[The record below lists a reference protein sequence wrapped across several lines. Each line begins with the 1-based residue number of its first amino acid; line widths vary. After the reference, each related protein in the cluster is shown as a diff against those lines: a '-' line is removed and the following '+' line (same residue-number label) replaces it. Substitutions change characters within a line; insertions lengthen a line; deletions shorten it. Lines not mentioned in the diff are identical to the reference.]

1 MAKVGE
7 DEDEGEQDLAAV
19 RAALQSQ
26 AAAPAS
32 SSKEA
37 KVAAA
42 PEPASPLAAEIRM
55 LRELELAPVMMY
67 PQQVSRATE
76 IRLFLSRIEF
86 IAIHEIIEREEGVV
100 YFVLDVYRYRQQKG
114 LPSTRSSR
122 KLSAGQPLSHKK
134 LADREPQDRRPDYQI
149 EQRYSSFARLRSNVA
164 HIARK
169 HHPKCKTCAY
179 CAALLDFLHVT
190 PCKPSLKVKFT
201 TTTDERKLILSAFI
215 NELVV
220 HHVTYVAHTTHPSS
234 RASSPL
240 ANSTSFPTLPAELV
254 FVVPSTARIPIP
266 ELMATDGSRKRAGPR
281 GDGDSGVG
289 YGTSVFCESKRA
301 DGARADD
308 PEEDDAKDNDFFL
321 RRGARQ
327 LQTQTRRL
335 RRNLACTFVAGV
347 GIVVLLL
354 VSYVHQERQQ
364 NLRATAGASEGPAT
378 RQETLEQV
386 LKQLPALQALEKRQ
400 SANGELNTTL
410 TVAEKLVDSGPIAF
424 YTRAY
429 EDSVPGPMLVLKPGD
444 VLNIHLV
451 NNLGPNVPGEWTPNT
466 MHEPNNTNLHFH
478 GMHVDPT
485 GTEDNVFRIVPP
497 GESADTHL
505 HVPLTHP
512 RGLFHYHPHFHGSV
526 FLQMGGGMV
535 GPIVVEDDPAT
546 VPPKYAAIKKKH
558 VVVLQ
563 EFKFS
568 GGMMT
573 SLVDAAKASRSTLD
587 MQLTYTGKTKLDE
600 QVRKLYPDVQE
611 KERPIRNAK
620 LSKELLEEMD
630 SSEEK
635 PQIPPIAQYFSVNG
649 QYLPKI
655 EVQPHENVLL
665 RVLHAGGT
673 ASLEVQVPGC
683 SIMLASSDGL
693 YLPKPRPMETVILL
707 PGARVDLVL
716 NCEPTAEGGPE
727 MLRPIQ
733 SVKDPKLHSFM
744 GNHSDLYSGVLAF
757 VHVQGE
763 SMNEPLISA
772 VPPPSDLYGPLKSL
786 LDLSAEDRAGMDPLP
801 FEFEFTMGDP
811 VMKDGFYYK
820 PYFINHAL
828 FDGTSIR
835 TMTLGRVQEW
845 VIINRRDESG
855 EVTLKNHPFHLHTNA
870 FQIVDMSHGHGVDYE
885 IGDWRD
891 VSSQR
896 IAISWDTLTQA

>member
-1 MAKVGE
+1 MAI
-7 DEDEGEQDLAAV
+7 
-19 RAALQSQ
+19 
-26 AAAPAS
+26 PTAS
-32 SSKEA
+32 
-37 KVAAA
+37 
-42 PEPASPLAAEIRM
+42 
-55 LRELELAPVMMY
+55 
-67 PQQVSRATE
+67 
-76 IRLFLSRIEF
+76 
-86 IAIHEIIEREEGVV
+86 G
-100 YFVLDVYRYRQQKG
+100 
-114 LPSTRSSR
+114 
-122 KLSAGQPLSHKK
+122 
-134 LADREPQDRRPDYQI
+134 
-149 EQRYSSFARLRSNVA
+149 
-164 HIARK
+164 
-169 HHPKCKTCAY
+169 
-179 CAALLDFLHVT
+179 
-190 PCKPSLKVKFT
+190 
-201 TTTDERKLILSAFI
+201 
-215 NELVV
+215 
-220 HHVTYVAHTTHPSS
+220 
-234 RASSPL
+234 
-240 ANSTSFPTLPAELV
+240 
-254 FVVPSTARIPIP
+254 
-266 ELMATDGSRKRAGPR
+266 DGSRKRSAAPR
-281 GDGDSGVG
+281 PPSSSGSVG
-289 YGTSVFCESKRA
+289 YGTGVFCESKRA
-301 DGARADD
+301 DEQPED
-308 PEEDDAKDNDFFL
+308 PEDDDAKDSDVFL

-327 LQTQTRRL
+327 LQTQTLRL
-335 RRNLACTFVAGV
+335 RRNVACTAVVALGFVL
-347 GIVVLLL
+347 LLL
-354 VSYVHQERQQ
+354 VSYAHQDKPQR
-364 NLRATAGASEGPAT
+364 LRAQAGAPPT
-378 RQETLEQV
+378 RAELLGRV
-386 LKQLPALQALEKRQ
+386 LQQLPQLQALETRA

-410 TVAEKLVDSGPIAF
+410 TVAQKLVDNGPIAF

-429 EDSVPGPMLVLKPGD
+429 EDSVPGPLLLLKPGD

-451 NNLGPNVPGEWTPNT
+451 NSLGPNVPGPWTPNT

-497 GESADTHL
+497 GESADTRL
-505 HVPLTHP
+505 HVPLNHP

-535 GPIVVEDDPAT
+535 GPIVVEDDPAS
-546 VPPKYAAIKKKH
+546 VPMQYAAIRQRH

-568 GGMMT
+568 GGIMT
-573 SLVDAAKASRSTLD
+573 SLADAAKASHSTLD
-587 MQLTYTGKTKLDE
+587 MQLTYTGKTKLDA
-600 QVRKLYPDVQE
+600 QVRELYPDVQE
-611 KERPIRNAK
+611 LERPIRNAK
-620 LSKELLEEMD
+620 LSKELLGEMD
-630 SSEEK
+630 ASQEK

-655 EVQPHENVLL
+655 VVKPHENVLL

-683 SIMLASSDGL
+683 SIMLAASDGL
-693 YLPKPRPMETVILL
+693 YMPKPRPMETVILL

-727 MLRPIQ
+727 ELRPIQ

-763 SMNEPLISA
+763 SLDEPLIVA
-772 VPPPSDLYGPLKSL
+772 VPPPSELYGPSKSL

-811 VMKDGFYYK
+811 EMKDGFFYK
-820 PYFINHAL
+820 PYYINHAL

-891 VSSQR
+891 V
-896 IAISWDTLTQA
+896 ISVPTPDCCT